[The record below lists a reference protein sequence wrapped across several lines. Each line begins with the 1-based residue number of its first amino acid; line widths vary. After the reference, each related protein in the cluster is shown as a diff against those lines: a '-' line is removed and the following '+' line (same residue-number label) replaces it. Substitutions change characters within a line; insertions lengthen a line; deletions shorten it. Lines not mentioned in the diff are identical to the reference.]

1 MITCTSRV
9 SHGDT
14 QLTVTAEGTTF
25 ASAFAF
31 AVEATDIGYRPS
43 PPNTEGGLRLLRAHD
58 SGEEVPRQSNYAYY
72 DTAVDGTPVIQ
83 IGWCDFTFTSRPVRL
98 WSVQA
103 QVVVQL
109 EEKAWSSSRQ
119 VPTFYLDPQVQGI
132 TDKAHAERIAEDILS
147 TAGALDDEHVS
158 YVITVEP
165 VY

>member
-9 SHGDT
+9 HHGDA
-14 QLTVTAEGTTF
+14 QLTATGTGPTYAE
-25 ASAFAF
+25 AFAA
-31 AVEATDIGYRPS
+31 AVAATDVGYRPS
-43 PPNTEGGLRLLRAHD
+43 PPNTEGGLRLLRAHAAG
-58 SGEEVPRQSNYAYY
+58 GEVERQSAYAYY
-72 DTAVDGTPVIQ
+72 DMDIEGRPTIQ
-83 IGWCDFTFTSRPVRL
+83 IGWCDFTFTRRPVRL
-98 WSVQA
+98 WAVQA

-109 EEKAWSSSRQ
+109 EVEAWSSSRQ